1 MAGELLYPE
10 KLWEHL
16 EGILEWKN
24 LTLEKVYGAKPYT
37 MEDLRNWFADFGE
50 KIKPF
55 VCGTGAFLR
64 SAQGTGKKI
73 LFEAQL
79 APCGTWTTASTP
91 TPPPPTPSPHT
102 PRWAPA
108 CLPPKL
114 TKSWAW

>member
-1 MAGELLYPE
+1 MAGELLYPA

-37 MEDLRNWFADFGE
+37 MEDLRSWFADFGE

-55 VCGTGAFLR
+55 VCDTGAFLR
-64 SAQGTGKKI
+64 GAQAEGKKI

-79 APCGTWTTASTP
+79 GSCGISTTASTL
-91 TPPPPTPSPHT
+91 TPPPPTPSPPT

-108 CLPPKL
+108 CPPPKSMR
-114 TKSWAW
+114 SWVW